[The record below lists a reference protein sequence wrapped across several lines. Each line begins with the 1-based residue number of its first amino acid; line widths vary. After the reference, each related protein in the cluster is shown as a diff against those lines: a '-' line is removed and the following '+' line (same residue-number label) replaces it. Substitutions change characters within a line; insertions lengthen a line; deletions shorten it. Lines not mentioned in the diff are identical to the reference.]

1 MTEDPAATELPPPVP
16 PPLPRRDAYAALRV
30 RAFRLFLL
38 GHLTSVLGVQ
48 MQTVAVGWQLYE
60 QTRSAFALGLVGL
73 IQVIPMLGLAL
84 PAGHTA
90 DRRDRRLVLMSAS
103 ILASA
108 SAAGLAIVSIYGGS
122 PTLIYI
128 FLFAS
133 GVARAYQGPARSSLM
148 PQLVSRNVFPNAV
161 TWAISGF
168 ELASMAGPALGG
180 AVIAIFHSAIP
191 VYIFATATSIFY
203 VLMLSVLNK
212 QSYTARP
219 ESPAK
224 PENAAAGTNLQ
235 ALAVGFKYV
244 WKTKL
249 LLATMT
255 LDLFAVLF
263 GGAVALLPIYAR
275 DILKVGPTGLGWM
288 QAAPSFGAV
297 MMALLMTH
305 LPPLQK
311 AGKTL
316 LWAVAGFGAATIVF
330 GLSRSFPLSL
340 LMLFLT
346 GAFDNIS
353 VVVRQ
358 TLVQMLT
365 PDAMRGRVSAVN
377 GMFINASN
385 ELGRFESGAAA
396 ALLGPILSVVGGGI
410 GTIVVVI
417 ASAVTWPELRLF
429 GRLDGETKHE

>member
-1 MTEDPAATELPPPVP
+1 
-16 PPLPRRDAYAALRV
+16 
-30 RAFRLFLL
+30 
-38 GHLTSVLGVQ
+38 
-48 MQTVAVGWQLYE
+48 
-60 QTRSAFALGLVGL
+60 
-73 IQVIPMLGLAL
+73 
-84 PAGHTA
+84 
-90 DRRDRRLVLMSAS
+90 
-103 ILASA
+103 
-108 SAAGLAIVSIYGGS
+108 
-122 PTLIYI
+122 
-128 FLFAS
+128 
-133 GVARAYQGPARSSLM
+133 M

-203 VLMLSVLNK
+203 VLMLSLLNK

-224 PENAAAGTNLQ
+224 PEKAAAGTNFQ
-235 ALAVGFKYV
+235 SLAVGFKYV

-263 GGAVALLPIYAR
+263 GGAVALLPIYSR

-365 PDAMRGRVSAVN
+365 PDEMRGRVSAVN